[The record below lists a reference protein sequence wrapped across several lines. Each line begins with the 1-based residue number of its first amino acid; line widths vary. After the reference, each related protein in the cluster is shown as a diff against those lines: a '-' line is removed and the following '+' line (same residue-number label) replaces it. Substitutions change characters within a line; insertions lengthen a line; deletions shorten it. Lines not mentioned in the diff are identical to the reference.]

1 MRKHPVER
9 NLFGDPVTKDDGIRF
24 VARYPQKPW
33 TVDDECLI
41 WPLLIASGCRVEWW
55 DLSTL
60 IATAI
65 GRSPHS
71 ATMTLPD
78 LDPGKPGLAGYQDR
92 LASIA
97 LERENTSMLINR
109 RPITEQ
115 LCQDQRNCVTRAMWN
130 RFTGRRTGLPLNW
143 AEKNLII
150 WPWSDPPKQKEKLT
164 AEQLKSCKSYG
175 GKYKKQYHKV
185 MCLDDVLVVLD
196 RGQSDAKLVRQYAC
210 AIQNGDIHPNQ
221 RYTGEKSYGLYSPGN
236 ECALFHIVL
245 NYHRSPL
252 PANWTALIDFLDRNG
267 GDRHVGTTP
276 K

>member
-9 NLFGDPVTKDDGIRF
+9 DLLGRPVTKDDGIRF
-24 VARYPQKPW
+24 SYRHRQQPPW

-41 WPLLIASGCRVEWW
+41 WPLLIASGGRVEWW

-60 IATAI
+60 LATGL

-71 ATMTLPD
+71 ATMVLPD

-97 LERENTSMLINR
+97 KERDETSTLIER

-115 LCQDQRNCVTRAMWN
+115 LCQDQRDCVTRAMWN

-150 WPWSDPPKQKEKLT
+150 WPWSAPPKEKEKPT
-164 AEQLKSCKSYG
+164 AEQHKSCK
-175 GKYKKQYHKV
+175 GKYEKQYHKV

-196 RGQSDAKLVRQYAC
+196 RGQSDAKLVRKYAC
-210 AIQNGDIHPNQ
+210 DIQNGGIHSKQ
-221 RYTGEKSYGLYSPGN
+221 RYAGEKSCGLYSPGSD
-236 ECALFHIVL
+236 CALLHFVS
-245 NYHRSPL
+245 NYHQSPH
-252 PANWTALIDFLDRNG
+252 PTKWTALIEFLDQNG
-267 GDRHVGTTP
+267 GDSHVGTAP